1 MLKASLR
8 SKSPGVGT
16 LIDCCSAG
24 VNSWMLC
31 ALATV
36 AKQHSNRATTLCFFI
51 ILKIFNVF
59 NIVGV

>member
-1 MLKASLR
+1 
-8 SKSPGVGT
+8 
-16 LIDCCSAG
+16 
-24 VNSWMLC
+24 MLC